1 MNIEYIDITS
11 YRGISSNAEH
21 YYAKVAVFDSKTYE
35 CFIAGEHPY
44 TFDEE
49 LLFYPNREQAI
60 QLCRK
65 DNEMSCYKIPTAIS
79 EEQIEDMMKRGT
91 IRFPNVLEVV
101 RQARKQYPNAI
112 LKFYMYGYE
121 RKFASYLDSLNKYD
135 KETVSEIIELLKDIK

>member
-1 MNIEYIDITS
+1 MNVEYIDITS

-21 YYAKVAVFDSKTYE
+21 YYAKVAVFDDRTYE

-44 TFDEE
+44 TFDKE
-49 LLFYPNREQAI
+49 LLFYPDREQAI
-60 QLCRK
+60 QLCKK
-65 DNEMSCYKIPTAIS
+65 DNKMAFYEIAVS
-79 EEQIEDMMKRGT
+79 EEQIEDMMKNGT

-121 RKFASYLDSLNKYD
+121 RNFAIYLDKLNKWD
-135 KETVSEIIELLKDIK
+135 KETVSEIIDLLKDIK

>member
-21 YYAKVAVFDSKTYE
+21 YYAKAATFNDKTYQ
-35 CFIAGEHPY
+35 CFISGEHPY

-60 QLCRK
+60 QLCKK
-65 DNEMSCYKIPTAIS
+65 DNQMAFYETAIS

-91 IRFPNVLEVV
+91 IRFPSVLEVV

-121 RKFASYLDSLNKYD
+121 RKFASYLDALNKYD
-135 KETVSEIIELLKDIK
+135 KETVNEIVELLKDIKQ